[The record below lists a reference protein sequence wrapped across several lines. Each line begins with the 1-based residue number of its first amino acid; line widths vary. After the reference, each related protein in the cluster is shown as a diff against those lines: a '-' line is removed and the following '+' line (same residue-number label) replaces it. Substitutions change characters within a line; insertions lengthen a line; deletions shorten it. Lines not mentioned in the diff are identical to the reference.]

1 LEGLGEENQK
11 IMFRNHLKI
20 AWRSIKKD
28 KLFAAIKIGGFAVGI
43 AACLLITL
51 FIRSEVGYDQH
62 YDKKDQLYRVVL
74 QGMYKGELMKS
85 THFQLPFADALQSDF
100 PEISKAGKINTTGIF
115 GAGKRGIRL
124 AEETQNHLEDGFL
137 LADQEAFEILEV
149 QLLQGNPATA
159 LTNPK
164 TIVISE
170 SKAAKY
176 FKGGKIIGETI
187 ILDNDAST
195 PYIVTGVMKDVPKN
209 SHLTYDFL
217 LPIED
222 TNASWTNQ
230 NYFTY
235 ILVDPNTDI
244 QQLEQKMVS
253 IVDDYIIPAQRERGR
268 APDFIEVLRTM
279 EYKLQPITDIHLY
292 SDLKMADG
300 LKHGDI
306 RFVWLF
312 AAIAGF
318 VLLLAVINFIN
329 LSTAKSA
336 NRAKEVG
343 LRKTIGAYKSNLVT
357 QFMTESILFSFV
369 SFILGVLLAWALLPS
384 FNTIA
389 SKTIEMPWSAWWFMP
404 IVLVAALLV
413 GSLAGVYPAFY
424 LSAFK
429 PVNVLK
435 GSLSIGGKSGKLRSG
450 LVIFQ
455 FTTSVILIIATLI
468 IYQQMDFILEKE
480 LGYDK
485 EQVVVLE
492 GTGVLGNSAE
502 NFKEQLLQLPQVKS
516 ATISN
521 YLPVDG
527 GSRNG
532 NTFRRDDKGNE
543 GRGIPAQIWRVDYDY
558 IKTLGITL
566 KTGRDFS
573 KQFASDSLNSIIINT
588 NMERELGLD
597 NAIGKKIKN
606 NGQLF
611 TVIGVVD
618 DFHFKSLKEDI
629 SSLSLVI
636 GKDLGSIS
644 LKLEKGNVNEALASI
659 ASVWDKNV
667 PSQSI
672 NYSFLDQ
679 EFSRMHDDVERI
691 GKIFN
696 SFALF
701 AILVACLGLFALSAF
716 MVEQRKKEISIRLVL
731 GAPFKSI
738 YQLLTLDFMKLILVS
753 IVIAIPIGWYMMSRW
768 LEDFAYHITIGW
780 SIFFVAACIALTIA
794 VLTISY
800 QSVGAALIQPLK
812 SLRKE

>member
-1 LEGLGEENQK
+1 
-11 IMFRNHLKI
+11 MFRNHLKI
-20 AWRSIKKD
+20 AWRSLKKD

-43 AACLLITL
+43 AACLLIAL
-51 FIRSEVGYDQH
+51 FIRNEVGFDQH
-62 YDKKDQLYRVVL
+62 YANKGQMYRVVL
-74 QGMYKGELMKS
+74 EGMYKGEVMKS

-100 PEISKAGKINTTGIF
+100 PEIIKAGKVNTTGIF

-124 AEETQNHLEDGFL
+124 AGEKQNNLEDGFL

-149 QLLQGNPATA
+149 QLEQGNASTA
-159 LTNPK
+159 LANPK
-164 TIVISE
+164 SIVISE

-176 FKGGKIIGETI
+176 FKGGTIIGETI
-187 ILDNDAST
+187 ILDNDAT
-195 PYIVTGVMKDVPKN
+195 KPYTVTGVMKDAPKN
-209 SHLTYDFL
+209 SHLAYDFL
-217 LPIED
+217 IPIEN
-222 TNASWTNQ
+222 TNSSWTNQ

-235 ILVDPNTDI
+235 ILVDPNTDV
-244 QQLEQKMVS
+244 QQLEKKMVS
-253 IVDDYIIPAQRERGR
+253 IVEDYIIPAQRERGR
-268 APDFIEVLRTM
+268 APDFIDVLRTM

-292 SDLKMADG
+292 SDIKMADG

-343 LRKTIGAYKSNLVT
+343 LRKTIGAYKSNLVV

-369 SFILGVLLAWALLPS
+369 SFILGVLLSWALLPS

-404 IVLVAALLV
+404 IILIAALLV
-413 GSLAGVYPAFY
+413 GSLAGLYPAFY

-435 GSLSIGGKSGKLRSG
+435 GSLSIGSKSGKLRSG

-455 FTTSVILIIATLI
+455 FSTSVILIIATLI
-468 IYQQMDFILEKE
+468 IYQQMDFILQKE

-485 EQVVVLE
+485 EQVVILE

-532 NTFRRDDKGNE
+532 NTFRREDEGNE

-558 IKTLGITL
+558 IKTLGITV
-566 KTGRDFS
+566 KSGRDFS
-573 KQFASDSLNSIIINT
+573 RQFASDSLNSIIINA
-588 NMERELGLD
+588 NMQRELGLD
-597 NAIGKKIKN
+597 NAVGKEINN

-644 LKLEKGNVNEALASI
+644 LKLEKGNVNQALASI
-659 ASVWDKNV
+659 ESVWNKNI
-667 PSQSI
+667 PNQSI

-679 EFSRMHDDVERI
+679 EFSRMHDDVERM

-738 YQLLTLDFMKLILVS
+738 YRLLTLDFMKLILIS
-753 IVIAIPIGWYMMSRW
+753 IIIAIPIGWYIMSRW
-768 LEDFAYHITIGW
+768 LQDFAYHITIGW
-780 SIFFVAACIALTIA
+780 GIFLAAGLIALTIA
-794 VLTISY
+794 ILTISY